1 MNKVIEYI
9 IGAKDA
15 TGNAIKSALS
25 RLKSFASSVGSN
37 LMNIKAGF
45 EMLGS
50 AANKAMDFMRKA
62 FAFET
67 MTVQFKTLIGNMD
80 EARDHM
86 KMLQELG
93 DTPPF
98 SLEEFAAASRALM
111 VMTDGALGFRSSLE
125 LIGDAAA
132 ATGQPIQNLAHE
144 VGRAYA
150 IIRDGQPLT
159 RATMSLRN
167 MGVLTPEVAQK
178 LQDLQDAGAD
188 NVRIWEELE
197 AALNRYKGAM
207 EETEQ
212 TGEGLIGAIQ
222 AQWDDTLREFGAAC
236 LETAKDGLGAL
247 LDTMKQ
253 LREDGSVAVWADETV
268 GAIEKVGGAIS
279 KIKGLFDYLFGTGK
293 QNTQNTFM
301 AALGGLGAGVANA
314 DEFGGGWRG
323 FRKAQAAYLATH
335 AANERVADANAKRLN
350 SMMREDGE
358 WDADIDIRK
367 VAAEDEK
374 AHEADVRQR
383 AKERQADD
391 AAKKE
396 QKRIEEAAK
405 IKASLE
411 EGQRKI
417 DERNAEADAKKYAE
431 EYAKWEKQ
439 VADQEE
445 RDRIEAERAIAAERQ
460 RLWNE
465 DMKQRQADLTAAQAA
480 EADAQA
486 ALSAAQSDEARAW
499 GWYRNKDQWKAQLE
513 EEKANAEAEAQFEKD
528 FEHLKRFR
536 KGWRT
541 NTNLSEDEEI
551 VRRVGLAR
559 EGREQAEMFARQ
571 TAQECARA
579 ADALES
585 IEQAITEGSA
595 E

>member
-15 TGNAIKSALS
+15 TGNAIKSALF
-25 RLKSFASSVGSN
+25 RLKSFAASVGSN

-50 AANKAMDFMRKA
+50 AANKAMTFMRKA

-188 NVRIWEELE
+188 EE
-197 AALNRYKGAM
+197 Y
-207 EETEQ
+207 
-212 TGEGLIGAIQ
+212 
-222 AQWDDTLREFGAAC
+222 
-236 LETAKDGLGAL
+236 
-247 LDTMKQ
+247 
-253 LREDGSVAVWADETV
+253 
-268 GAIEKVGGAIS
+268 
-279 KIKGLFDYLFGTGK
+279 
-293 QNTQNTFM
+293 
-301 AALGGLGAGVANA
+301 AN
-314 DEFGGGWRG
+314 GGG
-323 FRKAQAAYLATH
+323 FLDQIKAGGRAAKQMWNDTW
-335 AANERVADANAKRLN
+335 NPQ
-350 SMMREDGE
+350 EDPN
-358 WDADIDIRK
+358 
-367 VAAEDEK
+367 EK
-374 AHEADVRQR
+374 AHEEDVRQR

-417 DERNAEADAKKYAE
+417 DERNAEAAAKKEWE
-431 EYAKWEKQ
+431 EYEKGLKK
-439 VADQEE
+439 AAEDEE
-445 RDRIEAERAIAAERQ
+445 RARIEAERAIAAERQ

-465 DMKQRQADLTAAQAA
+465 DLKQRQADLTAAQSA

-486 ALSAAQSDEARAW
+486 ALSAAQSNEAQAW
-499 GWYRNKDQWKAQLE
+499 GLYRNKDQWKAQLA

-559 EGREQAEMFARQ
+559 EQREAAEDYARQ
-571 TAQECARA
+571 TAEDTARA
-579 ADALES
+579 ADALEN
-585 IEQAITEGSA
+585 IEQAISEGSD

>member
-25 RLKSFASSVGSN
+25 RLKSFAASVGSN

-50 AANKAMDFMRKA
+50 AANKAMTFMRKA

-125 LIGDAAA
+125 MIGDAAA

-236 LETAKDGLGAL
+236 LETAKDGLGGL
-247 LDTMKQ
+247 LGAMRE
-253 LREDGSVAVWADETV
+253 LREDGSVAVWADKVASSIETV
-268 GAIEKVGGAIS
+268 IDSVKYVT
-279 KIKGLFDYLFGTGK
+279 DLFGGLWKIVKSTVGVA
-293 QNTQNTFM
+293 M
-301 AALGGLGAGVANA
+301 AFGAGA
-314 DEFGGGWRG
+314 DEEMANGGGFWDQI
-323 FRKAQAAYLATH
+323 KAGGRAAKQMWNDTW
-335 AANERVADANAKRLN
+335 NPQ
-350 SMMREDGE
+350 EDPN
-358 WDADIDIRK
+358 
-367 VAAEDEK
+367 EK
-374 AHEADVRQR
+374 AHEEDVRQR

-417 DERNAEADAKKYAE
+417 DERNAEAAAKKEWE
-431 EYAKWEKQ
+431 EYEKGLKK
-439 VADQEE
+439 AAEDEE
-445 RDRIEAERAIAAERQ
+445 RARIEAERAIAAERQ

-465 DMKQRQADLTAAQAA
+465 DLKQRQADLTAAQAA

-486 ALSAAQSDEARAW
+486 ALSAAQSNEAQAW
-499 GWYRNKDQWKAQLE
+499 GWYRNKDQWKAQLA

-559 EGREQAEMFARQ
+559 EQREAAEDYARQ
-571 TAQECARA
+571 TAEDTARA
-579 ADALES
+579 ADALEEIS
-585 IEQAITEGSA
+585 NTLNEGSA